1 MNSTKT
7 LLSVGMLFAFLACFS
22 TGCVSTT
29 IEENNSAYVY
39 IAENGTI
46 TYRGEIYSSPDDV
59 IDELLSDGATPATL
73 ITLIPQGTIPAMHLQ
88 GISNDFGKKRL
99 SHVVNREQKKVSA
112 IIQKKGTGIKQQPPA
127 SVPRMKKEGRK
138 GRRSS
143 PEAAE
148 EHRHIRIV
156 EP

>member
-88 GISNDFGKKRL
+88 GISNDFGKKGLMSSSENKR
-99 SHVVNREQKKVSA
+99 RF
-112 IIQKKGTGIKQQPPA
+112 P
-127 SVPRMKKEGRK
+127 
-138 GRRSS
+138 RSS
-143 PEAAE
+143 RKKARGSSNSP
-148 EHRHIRIV
+148 
-156 EP
+156 PLPSQG